1 MVYAAMPRFF
11 RVLEADRDGTIFAIL
26 PGNMTVQPD
35 NVSRSAAS
43 DVTPVRDA
51 RAVAILAKTIFR
63 ELKQSGL
70 SEEDIMGVASELLA
84 QVASGLRARPR

>member
-1 MVYAAMPRFF
+1 MTAQPEQTPRTTPDS
-11 RVLEADRDGTIFAIL
+11 VVSLAPMRDSRAL
-26 PGNMTVQPD
+26 P
-35 NVSRSAAS
+35 
-43 DVTPVRDA
+43 
-51 RAVAILAKTIFR
+51 ILAKTIFR

>member
-1 MVYAAMPRFF
+1 M
-11 RVLEADRDGTIFAIL
+11 RDSRAL
-26 PGNMTVQPD
+26 P
-35 NVSRSAAS
+35 
-43 DVTPVRDA
+43 
-51 RAVAILAKTIFR
+51 ILAKTIFR